1 MTMARKRKILVPHG
15 AIKRIAADT
24 GTSAVSVRA
33 ALKGITDSGNAELV
47 RERALRFYGGVL
59 SNVEG

>member
-15 AIKRIAADT
+15 AIKIIAADT

-33 ALKGITDSGNAELV
+33 ALKGITDSRNADLV

>member
-1 MTMARKRKILVPHG
+1 MILVPHG

-33 ALKGITDSGNAELV
+33 ALKGITDSRNADLV